1 MWALRPALSHP
12 LARLSYQ
19 THRCK
24 PWDAIPSSLAHLQM
38 VQVNTPNSPSI
49 NVSKHHLL
57 RVQCSSRHK
66 GVGEEGCR
74 KEIEGL
80 VLTLQGHFH
89 GNRKGGGG
97 GGGKGHSFSE
107 RPGPNWGSC
116 PVSCVQDAA
125 AFFVLCEWSH
135 RLSFLGQFPKSVS
148 WERGKMLMCWAEKN
162 NSIARWVGTR
172 GLRKNKQVSFCKRS

>member
-1 MWALRPALSHP
+1 MSSQACPLPPSRLALL
-12 LARLSYQ
+12 Q

-24 PWDAIPSSLAHLQM
+24 PRDAIPSSPAHLQM
-38 VQVNTPNSPSI
+38 AQVNTPNSLSI

-57 RVQCSSRHK
+57 RVQCSSRYK

-74 KEIEGL
+74 KETEGL

-97 GGGKGHSFSE
+97 GGGKGHSLSE

-125 AFFVLCEWSH
+125 AFFVLLTYLYH
-135 RLSFLGQFPKSVS
+135 FKSVF
-148 WERGKMLMCWAEKN
+148 
-162 NSIARWVGTR
+162 SIWSTVICSRLILYFPHLSLEPTFSLWILG
-172 GLRKNKQVSFCKRS
+172 SF

>member
-1 MWALRPALSHP
+1 MPRLCELSDLP
-12 LARLSYQ
+12 SPTLS
-19 THRCK
+19 
-24 PWDAIPSSLAHLQM
+24 PGS
-38 VQVNTPNSPSI
+38 
-49 NVSKHHLL
+49 
-57 RVQCSSRHK
+57 RVQCSSRHN

-125 AFFVLCEWSH
+125 AFFVLCE
-135 RLSFLGQFPKSVS
+135 
-148 WERGKMLMCWAEKN
+148 
-162 NSIARWVGTR
+162 
-172 GLRKNKQVSFCKRS
+172 